1 LELVAT
7 LKQRGRDGGRAWRP
21 VNIFVDGHRTSIRL
35 EPVMWEGLSDI
46 QTHHGIGLD
55 ELVTR
60 INKGRDPRDNLTAAI
75 RVYIVE
81 FYRSERLKRM
91 EIHGLGAQ
99 AAVDRRRDAS

>member
-1 LELVAT
+1 
-7 LKQRGRDGGRAWRP
+7 
-21 VNIFVDGHRTSIRL
+21 
-35 EPVMWEGLSDI
+35 MWEGLSDI

-81 FYRSERLKRM
+81 FYRSQARR
-91 EIHGLGAQ
+91 GA
-99 AAVDRRRDAS
+99 